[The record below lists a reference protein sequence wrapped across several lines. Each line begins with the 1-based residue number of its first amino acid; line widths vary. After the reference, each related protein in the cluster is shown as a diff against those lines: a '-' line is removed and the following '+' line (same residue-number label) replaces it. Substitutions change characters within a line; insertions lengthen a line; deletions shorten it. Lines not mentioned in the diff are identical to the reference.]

1 MAKIFSIIGKDPSQP
16 LTIEEF
22 VESYVYFEE
31 QLKIKIK
38 KIEKYLDDLTNQKES
53 LNEMKISAQNNEQD
67 LGNGLTNKSNLYIT
81 IFEAKDLDSC
91 GLTGECNS
99 YVQITFQGN
108 VQKTSLKKNDFNP
121 VWDENFKFNIKNL
134 ENEEK
139 IKFEVLCK
147 TLFGEKS
154 LGSITI
160 NLNNLIDQDEI
171 EKLFDLNP
179 GKGKIRMKLMCIL
192 NLVNHYQKE
201 IQKKENDLQYF
212 KELYDAIHFYE

>member
-1 MAKIFSIIGKDPSQP
+1 MTKIFSIIGKDPSQP

-139 IKFEVLCK
+139 IKFEVL
-147 TLFGEKS
+147 
-154 LGSITI
+154 I
-160 NLNNLIDQDEI
+160 
-171 EKLFDLNP
+171 
-179 GKGKIRMKLMCIL
+179 
-192 NLVNHYQKE
+192 Y
-201 IQKKENDLQYF
+201 
-212 KELYDAIHFYE
+212 